1 MEQFLLVHPSPTWGK
16 AIMSYRR
23 EFLDAG
29 SSMDGCGSLR
39 RCETAEE
46 YLEHIAQY
54 ADPDTVPEGRVQSTQ
69 FLWVRKSDGVL
80 VGMIQVRHRLNEA
93 LASWGGHIGY
103 SIRPSERGKG
113 YAVPMLAAVLPYCRS
128 LGLEKVLVT
137 CSTDNEPS
145 RRTILSNGGV
155 FDGTAVEPETGEV
168 LERYWVPVPKG
179 K

>member
-16 AIMSYRR
+16 AIMDYRQ

-29 SSMDGCGSLR
+29 SSMDGSGSLR

-46 YLEHIAQY
+46 FLERTALF
-54 ADPDTVPEGRVQSTQ
+54 ADPDTVPEGYVEATQ

-80 VGMIQVRHRLNEA
+80 VGMIQVRHRLNEK
-93 LASWGGHIGY
+93 LERWGGHIGY

-113 YAVPMLAAVLPYCRS
+113 YAVPMLAAVLPYCRH

-137 CSTDNEPS
+137 CDATNEPS
-145 RRTILSNGGV
+145 RRIILANGGV
-155 FDGTAVEPETGEV
+155 FDGTAVSDEDETV
-168 LERYWVPVPKG
+168 ERYWITVPK